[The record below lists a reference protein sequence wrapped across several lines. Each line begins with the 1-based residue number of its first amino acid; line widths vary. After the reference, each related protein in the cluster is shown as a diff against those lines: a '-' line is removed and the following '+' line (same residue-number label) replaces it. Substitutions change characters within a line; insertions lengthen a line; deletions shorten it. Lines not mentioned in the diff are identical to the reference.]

1 MKGKTTTVRE
11 LIEELQK
18 YPEDATVYHVETID
32 GEPQDMYF
40 AVTHVFEQDG
50 SVMIF

>member
-1 MKGKTTTVRE
+1 MKGKITTVGE
-11 LIEELQK
+11 LMEELQK

-32 GEPQDMYF
+32 GEPQDTYF

-50 SVMIF
+50 CVMIY